1 MSNPISR
8 LLPSTSSSGSDTMSK
23 LLPSVPDMDTQLQL
37 AAKMIDKNT
46 ATHKVKD
53 RGIRSGEFK
62 TMLSIAGSAQLR
74 FLLPRVLPDGRIQLI
89 VETEAAWHLLHPLL
103 HFLPDVVRGPIHQ
116 AGALPR
122 GSLQVCK
129 ELIS

>member
-53 RGIRSGEFK
+53 RGIRSGEFN
-62 TMLSIAGSAQLR
+62 TNIINC
-74 FLLPRVLPDGRIQLI
+74 RVSTVTVP
-89 VETEAAWHLLHPLL
+89 TSSSTP
-103 HFLPDVVRGPIHQ
+103 
-116 AGALPR
+116 
-122 GSLQVCK
+122 
-129 ELIS
+129 